1 MLLSNWKLTLDPS
14 GTPLVLLGFGDLLAE
29 EIRFP
34 MAMGLEVVNLAGSGT
49 PFLRQTGNVLVTME
63 FERYATPSS
72 ALQQYDKYA
81 RRDTLDTLLTFQ
93 ALTKKPLRLE
103 VNGLADRYWQFANA
117 AVSYV
122 EPTRHLFS
130 QKPRISQKIRIT
142 AAGFSRTFI

>member
-1 MLLSNWKLTLDPS
+1 MLTSNWKLTLDPS
-14 GTPLVLLGFGDLLAE
+14 GTPLVLLAIGDLLAE

-34 MAMGLEVVNLAGSGT
+34 MAMGLEVVNLPGSAT

-63 FERYATPSS
+63 FERFATPSNPV
-72 ALQQYDKYA
+72 QQYDKYA

-103 VNGLADRYWQFANA
+103 VSGLSDRYWQFSNA
-117 AVSYV
+117 AVTYV
-122 EPTRHLFS
+122 DPARHLVS